1 MLKASS
7 RRCHSSQPLACCR
20 PVGSVVVCACG
31 ERRAAQDSMRGVRGG
46 PRGPARVAD
55 SAASQHAGALHLSSS
70 SSTGYKG
77 VVDWSSQRLT
87 SGGKPFK
94 AQATCGHIRPLG
106 YFATRLEAAVCYSRW
121 FDSDRH
127 HEAEARSISGD
138 SSQRAAPVAYPR
150 AHPSYSTTIPKRRGS
165 AKQRRRFKKRRG
177 EPRQGEAAAADD
189 DNGDKCDDSGSHTE
203 DNEDE

>member
-1 MLKASS
+1 M
-7 RRCHSSQPLACCR
+7 
-20 PVGSVVVCACG
+20 G
-31 ERRAAQDSMRGVRGG
+31 
-46 PRGPARVAD
+46 
-55 SAASQHAGALHLSSS
+55 
-70 SSTGYKG
+70 
-77 VVDWSSQRLT
+77 SQRLT
-87 SGGKPFK
+87 LGGKPFK

-165 AKQRRRFKKRRG
+165 AKQRRRFKKKRRG
-177 EPRQGEAAAADD
+177 EPSQGETAAADD

>member
-1 MLKASS
+1 MRGSGAAARPGRS
-7 RRCHSSQPLACCR
+7 RRF
-20 PVGSVVVCACG
+20 CAVFPT
-31 ERRAAQDSMRGVRGG
+31 RRR
-46 PRGPARVAD
+46 
-55 SAASQHAGALHLSSS
+55 LHLSSN

-77 VVDWSSQRLT
+77 VVYMKSQSLT
-87 SGGKPFK
+87 SVGKPFK

-177 EPRQGEAAAADD
+177 EPSQGETAAADD

>member
-1 MLKASS
+1 MVCGRTQRLARAPRRAGPNAGLRGAAARPGQS
-7 RRCHSSQPLACCR
+7 RRFCYF
-20 PVGSVVVCACG
+20 
-31 ERRAAQDSMRGVRGG
+31 
-46 PRGPARVAD
+46 PARRR
-55 SAASQHAGALHLSSS
+55 LHLSSS

-77 VVDWSSQRLT
+77 VVDMGSQRLT
-87 SGGKPFK
+87 LGGKPFK

-177 EPRQGEAAAADD
+177 EPSQGETAAADD

>member
-1 MLKASS
+1 M
-7 RRCHSSQPLACCR
+7 
-20 PVGSVVVCACG
+20 G
-31 ERRAAQDSMRGVRGG
+31 
-46 PRGPARVAD
+46 
-55 SAASQHAGALHLSSS
+55 
-70 SSTGYKG
+70 
-77 VVDWSSQRLT
+77 SQRLT
-87 SGGKPFK
+87 LGGKPFK

-106 YFATRLEAAVCYSRW
+106 YFATRLDEAVCYSRW

-150 AHPSYSTTIPKRRGS
+150 AHPSYSTTIPKRQGS

-177 EPRQGEAAAADD
+177 EPSQGETAAADD